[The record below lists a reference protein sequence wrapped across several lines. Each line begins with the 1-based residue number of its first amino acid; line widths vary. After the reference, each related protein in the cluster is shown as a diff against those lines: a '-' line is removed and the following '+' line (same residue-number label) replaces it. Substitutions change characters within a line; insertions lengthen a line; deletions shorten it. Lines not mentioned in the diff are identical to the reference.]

1 METEVWKPVV
11 GYEGLYE
18 VSNLGRVK
26 SLRYCKEKIL
36 KISRNKF
43 YKNIILKINWLRKNF
58 LVHRL
63 VALHFIDNLDNLSCV
78 LHKKED
84 LDGNG
89 FLYNW
94 ADNLYWWTQKDNM
107 QDCFKK
113 WRWNNHFKL
122 NHPTK
127 WKFWKDNHNSKKIN
141 QYTKIIWNDIL
152 RKKLTSLFNKQKIA
166 PILNDAKQQKQYI
179 EICSPKPKRN
189 NETNFINNK

>member
-141 QYTKIIWNDIL
+141 QYTKDWEFIREWYSMADVKRELWINESLISNCCNGI
-152 RKKLTSLFNKQKIA
+152 RKTAGGFSWSFISL
-166 PILNDAKQQKQYI
+166 L
-179 EICSPKPKRN
+179 S
-189 NETNFINNK
+189 